1 MDNLEKNVQ
10 FENSFIT
17 TTEINGYL
25 LETSKW
31 GKFLAIVGYVGL
43 CILIILAL
51 FIMIGSSQI
60 SKFSVV
66 GFPMGMIGFLYIIIA
81 VIYYFPINYLYSYS
95 VQIKQGLNSNDLSSI
110 TTGFR
115 NLKSLFKFLG
125 IFTIIILSIYAL
137 ILVIVLPI
145 MLLLLK

>member
-43 CILIILAL
+43 CILIILSL
-51 FIMIGSSQI
+51 FIMIGFSQI
-60 SKFSVV
+60 SKFSGV

-110 TTGFR
+110 TAGFR